1 LERIPYAQK
10 LLTIRGVNLT
20 SLAGVLG
27 EAGDLSG
34 CAPHGNTLLRHA
46 GLNLAEASSGKWRGK
61 MVLSK
66 RGRPRLR
73 RFLYL
78 MTMCM
83 VMTNPDIR
91 ALHHYN
97 VEVKKLK
104 KMKSIL
110 KLCGKV
116 ARMLV
121 GLAKSSEAYRSV
133 KVFLQTA

>member
-1 LERIPYAQK
+1 
-10 LLTIRGVNLT
+10 
-20 SLAGVLG
+20 
-27 EAGDLSG
+27 
-34 CAPHGNTLLRHA
+34 
-46 GLNLAEASSGKWRGK
+46 

-73 RFLYL
+73 HFLYL

-83 VMTNPDIR
+83 VMTNPEVQ

-97 VEVKKLK
+97 VKKKKLK
-104 KMKSIL
+104 KMKSIM

-121 GLAKSSEAYRSV
+121 GLAKSNEAYDSTR
-133 KVFLQTA
+133 VFLQAA